1 MTRMRHHAFSRYL
14 ASIAVAL
21 AVGAIAVACGGD
33 DDDDAIPSVVVGGD
47 DEPAFRGVLV
57 SPPPA
62 KPNVVLTDTEGED
75 YNIREETDGYLT
87 LLYLGYTHC
96 PDVCPTHMLDI
107 DKTLET
113 LGPEIASQVKVLFV
127 TTDPDR
133 DTPEAL
139 RTWLDLFNEDFVGLT
154 GELDVLEQL
163 QRDMGMAPAQQVP
176 DGDEYLIEHGSYV
189 LAFDKGDNIAHLVY
203 PLGVTREDWA
213 HDIEKLVR
221 EGWQE

>member
-1 MTRMRHHAFSRYL
+1 MV
-14 ASIAVAL
+14 VAL
-21 AVGAIAVACGGD
+21 AFGAVAGACGGD
-33 DDDDAIPSVVVGGD
+33 DDDDAVPSVVIGGD

-62 KPNVVLTDTEGED
+62 KPNVVLTDTEGND
-75 YNIREETDGYLT
+75 YNIRDETDGYLT

-113 LGPEIASQVKVLFV
+113 LGPEIASKVKVLFV
-127 TTDPDR
+127 TTDPER

-154 GELDVLEQL
+154 GELEVLEQL
-163 QRDMGMAPAQQVP
+163 QRDMGMTPAQQVP
-176 DGDEYLIEHGSYV
+176 DGDGEYLIEHGSYV
-189 LAFDKGDNIAHLVY
+189 LAFDKDDDIAHLVY

-213 HDIEKLVR
+213 HDIGKLVTQ
-221 EGWQE
+221 GWQE